1 MSPTE
6 MFEEFD
12 KEPIAAASLAQV
24 HKAVTKDKKKVAV
37 KVSIKS
43 VTDKKKKMGTIQ
55 SQDHSSIANFKCVN
69 NFVGIV

>member
-43 VTDKKKKMGTIQ
+43 VTDKKKKWVLYSHKTILLLQ
-55 SQDHSSIANFKCVN
+55 TLNV
-69 NFVGIV
+69 

>member
-43 VTDKKKKMGTIQ
+43 VTDKKKMGTIQ
-55 SQDHSSIANFKCVN
+55 SQDHSSLANFKCVN

>member
-43 VTDKKKKMGTIQ
+43 VTD
-55 SQDHSSIANFKCVN
+55 
-69 NFVGIV
+69 